1 MFARAHSPFPPA
13 RTSESP
19 AMTKK
24 KKPAQSSESRR
35 APKRRKAKQTAPI
48 EAAAPPET
56 PAPAAE
62 TSAPTPAP
70 APSAA
75 MPVPVSVEVDEPDAP
90 ARRPLRDAIAARA
103 GLSDTL
109 VFRVGTERFAI
120 DLAAVEEAIELPS
133 VHHLPEMPDHL
144 LGVFELRGRLVP
156 IYSPQRVLRVPLAHE
171 AAAVLV
177 LRSGQRRLGLA
188 VDDVD
193 DVLTIDG
200 SAVRRAPIA
209 DNEDNV
215 LLGVIRRGAD
225 LLALVDAESLALAC
239 LADQLTEV
247 A

>member
-1 MFARAHSPFPPA
+1 
-13 RTSESP
+13 
-19 AMTKK
+19 MTRKK
-24 KKPAQSSESRR
+24 KTDKPRVPRR
-35 APKRRKAKQTAPI
+35 APRKRKPEQTPSADRTPLPEAPKAIAV
-48 EAAAPPET
+48 AAAL
-56 PAPAAE
+56 APVFEADEA
-62 TSAPTPAP
+62 SAP
-70 APSAA
+70 
-75 MPVPVSVEVDEPDAP
+75 E
-90 ARRPLRDAIAARA
+90 RRPLREAIAAHA

-109 VFRVGTERFAI
+109 VFRVGSERFAI

-144 LGVFELRGRLVP
+144 LGVFELRERLVP
-156 IYSPQRVLRVPLAHE
+156 IYSPERVLRVALAHD

-177 LRSGQRRLGLA
+177 LRSRDRRLGLA

-200 SAVRRAPIA
+200 AAVRRAPIP

-239 LADQLTEV
+239 LADQLTEAV
-247 A
+247 